1 MRARTFSFLLVIAAL
16 FLGSQNL
23 FAQDSND
30 YKLSSKSSPNVP
42 PEMSTVL
49 RMSKPSPNVPPVMVT
64 SLPSSASKSL
74 PTAPPRED
82 DGAAIF
88 GVEKPVK
95 GTARDVDGTVSDVE
109 KSTKGTAG
117 DVDHTA
123 IIGAE

>member
-1 MRARTFSFLLVIAAL
+1 
-16 FLGSQNL
+16 
-23 FAQDSND
+23 
-30 YKLSSKSSPNVP
+30 
-42 PEMSTVL
+42 MSTV
-49 RMSKPSPNVPPVMVT
+49 RATDVETVAECPS
-64 SLPSSASKSL
+64 
-74 PTAPPRED
+74 R
-82 DGAAIF
+82 DGNLAAIF